1 MQLNEY
7 FKPIVEE
14 IIVEAGDII
23 ATSNNEYLVVEHP
36 EYDKIT
42 MVLISDI
49 HDLCRAFDWIN
60 TPNNMRELMDEY
72 KLSNAVN
79 MGKEA
84 PLPVILPG
92 TLVSRGADTY
102 VLSRTSNR
110 TWVASNVRNLHVLN
124 SIYCKNKVLTWD
136 HAVQLLGMLSEYTLV
151 RQVE

>member
-7 FKPIVEE
+7 FRSSYDDVT
-14 IIVEAGDII
+14 VDSGDII
-23 ATSNNEYLVVEHP
+23 GVNGKEYLVIAHP

-49 HDLCRAFDWIN
+49 HDMCHAFDWIDV
-60 TPNNMRELMDEY
+60 PKNMKELMNAY
-72 KLSNAVN
+72 KLPNAVN
-79 MGKEA
+79 MSKEA

-92 TLVSRGADTY
+92 TLVRRGADTY
-102 VLSRTSNR
+102 VLSRTSNS
-110 TWVASNVRNLHVLN
+110 TWVASNVKNLHVLN